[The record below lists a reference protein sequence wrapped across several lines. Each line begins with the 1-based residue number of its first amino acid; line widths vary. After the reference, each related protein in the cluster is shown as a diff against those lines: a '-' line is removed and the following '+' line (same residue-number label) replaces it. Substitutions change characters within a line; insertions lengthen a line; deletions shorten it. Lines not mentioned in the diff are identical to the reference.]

1 MSHTKNSID
10 HIYKAI
16 FIIDWSAYETA
27 YGNAAQNHP
36 YYVPLQNHKGY
47 IPKVAQSLKDLFSN
61 DTNIALQASH
71 DLWCDLCHQHTF
83 ISSASLPAYD
93 ILYQGLQIL
102 DTALKVEI
110 LDIFYGF
117 AICTTNEASP
127 NSWQTQLRTKLKN
140 NIDTFAQLTTHPNED
155 IVAFAENILSAL
167 QQP

>member
-1 MSHTKNSID
+1 MSHKNDTID
-10 HIYKAI
+10 HIDKAI
-16 FIIDWSAYETA
+16 SKIDWSAYDTA

-36 YYVPLQNHKGY
+36 YSVPLQDNRGY
-47 IPKVAQSLKDLFSN
+47 MPKVAQSLKDLFSDN
-61 DTNIALQASH
+61 KDIALQASH

-93 ILYQGLQIL
+93 ILYDGLQIL
-102 DTALKVEI
+102 DTTLKVEI

-127 NSWQTQLRTKLKN
+127 NSWQAQLRTKLKN